1 MQRDSRE
8 TRKWK
13 RSKKILS
20 LMCIV
25 FLCLRRR
32 SKRMSE
38 IHCLQPNEYTAN
50 QEREKRREKRR
61 QKRREGEKDFSLTNQ
76 FKPVDAKEKK
86 ERRILTH
93 LCTSRQFPSPLTA
106 SRREKRETHLSFL
119 SFSLPSSSSCKKNL
133 LLLLSNCTLFPP
145 SLQSVLLLV
154 TSQYSSRYTLLILF
168 PLFSS
173 DSRRNR
179 EKEAG
184 SLVFLHVFKVQAFG
198 LEEEK
203 LVSK

>member
-38 IHCLQPNEYTAN
+38 IHCLQPNEYTAKPG
-50 QEREKRREKRR
+50 EREKRRE
-61 QKRREGEKDFSLTNQ
+61 KRREGEKDFSLTNQ

-106 SRREKRETHLSFL
+106 SRREKRERDSSFFSVFL
-119 SFSLPSSSSCKKNL
+119 SLLRLLAKRTFFFSFQTAHFSLL
-133 LLLLSNCTLFPP
+133 LC
-145 SLQSVLLLV
+145 
-154 TSQYSSRYTLLILF
+154 SQF
-168 PLFSS
+168 CCW
-173 DSRRNR
+173 
-179 EKEAG
+179 
-184 SLVFLHVFKVQAFG
+184 
-198 LEEEK
+198 
-203 LVSK
+203 